1 MAQHEKIFP
10 HVLSKA
16 KMDSLRRIF
25 SKKKSQGNDGTAINA
40 NIHKA
45 SCERGSKPA
54 SRSFHC
60 QMEHD

>member
-25 SKKKSQGNDGTAINA
+25 SKKKSQGNFLKKRA
-40 NIHKA
+40 KA
-45 SCERGSKPA
+45 MMALP
-54 SRSFHC
+54 
-60 QMEHD
+60 